1 MFTNQPLT
9 PKTYFIDLPMSRLHV
24 MEVGEGEPL
33 IIVPATISELNEWR
47 SLAQFMSQW
56 FRVYFFELPGH
67 GESSPFNDGF
77 SSHKV
82 AELVSQL
89 ADALG
94 YERFNLM
101 GFSFGGLL
109 AMRTFKHLS
118 QRIDRLILI
127 APCLDHRALPLSSR
141 RQTLLYKFNLL
152 LSHPKVQKK
161 FVDLLRNPHTI
172 SMIVKLLQ
180 KAGQLEDTIPL
191 QEKLPQTKATTIS
204 VLNAQIKE
212 ILTTE
217 FQVNPEKHETPCY
230 FAMSIHDPLIRFD
243 TTDEILQNHFT
254 NVNTVKLYYPYHQ
267 PPTPFTYDELN
278 RDFYE
283 TVNSFLQIQH
293 ENAIPCESSLFS
305 MLSPA

>member
-1 MFTNQPLT
+1 MLNTQPSNC
-9 PKTYFIDLPMSRLHV
+9 KTYFIDLPMSSLHV

-67 GESSPFNDGF
+67 GESTPFCDGF

-82 AELVSQL
+82 AKLVSQL

-118 QRIDRLILI
+118 HRIDRLILI

-141 RQTLLYKFNLL
+141 RQTLLYKFNQL
-152 LSHPKVQKK
+152 LSHSKVQEK
-161 FVDLLRNPHTI
+161 FVDLLRNPRTVSI
-172 SMIVKLLQ
+172 IVKALQ
-180 KAGQLEDTIPL
+180 KVGQLEDSIPL
-191 QEKLPQTKATTIS
+191 QQKLPCTKATTIS

-217 FQVNPEKHETPCY
+217 FKVEPEKHQTPCY
-230 FAMSIHDPLIRFD
+230 FAMSIYDPLIRFD
-243 TTDEILQNHFT
+243 ATDEILHKHFA
-254 NVNTVKLYYPYHQ
+254 NINGVKLYYPYHQ
-267 PPTPFTYDELN
+267 PPTPFTYTELN
-278 RDFYE
+278 RDYYDTVDAFMCTKVE
-283 TVNSFLQIQH
+283 TRSLTCQSENLFL
-293 ENAIPCESSLFS
+293 SV
-305 MLSPA
+305 

>member
-1 MFTNQPLT
+1 
-9 PKTYFIDLPMSRLHV
+9 
-24 MEVGEGEPL
+24 
-33 IIVPATISELNEWR
+33 
-47 SLAQFMSQW
+47 
-56 FRVYFFELPGH
+56 
-67 GESSPFNDGF
+67 
-77 SSHKV
+77 
-82 AELVSQL
+82 
-89 ADALG
+89 
-94 YERFNLM
+94 M

-141 RQTLLYKFNLL
+141 RQTLLYKFNQL

-161 FVDLLRNPHTI
+161 FVQLLRNPYTI
-172 SMIVKLLQ
+172 SIIVKILQ

-243 TTDEILQNHFT
+243 ITDEILQDHFT

-267 PPTPFTYDELN
+267 PPAPFTYDELN

-283 TVNSFLQIQH
+283 TVNSFLQIQQ
-293 ENAIPCESSLFS
+293 ETAVPCESSLFS
-305 MLSPA
+305 MLAPA

>member
-9 PKTYFIDLPMSRLHV
+9 AKTYFIDLPMSCLHV

-47 SLAQFMSQW
+47 SLAQFMAQW

-67 GESSPFNDGF
+67 GESSPFEDGF

-118 QRIDRLILI
+118 RRVDRLILI
-127 APCLDHRALPLSSR
+127 APCLDHRALPLSSW
-141 RQTLLYKFNLL
+141 RQTLLYKFNQL
-152 LSHPKVQKK
+152 LSRPKAQKK
-161 FVDLLRNPHTI
+161 FVDLLRNPRTV
-172 SMIVKLLQ
+172 SLIVKFLQ

-191 QEKLPQTKATTIS
+191 QEKLPLTKATTIA
-204 VLNAQIKE
+204 VLNTQIKE

-217 FQVNPEKHETPCY
+217 FKVNPEKHDTPCY
-230 FAMSIHDPLIRFD
+230 FAMSVHDPLIRFD
-243 TTDEILQNHFT
+243 ATEEILRNHFT

-267 PPTPFTYDELN
+267 PPAPFTYDELN

-283 TVNSFLQIQH
+283 TVNSFLQIQQ

-305 MLSPA
+305 ILSPA